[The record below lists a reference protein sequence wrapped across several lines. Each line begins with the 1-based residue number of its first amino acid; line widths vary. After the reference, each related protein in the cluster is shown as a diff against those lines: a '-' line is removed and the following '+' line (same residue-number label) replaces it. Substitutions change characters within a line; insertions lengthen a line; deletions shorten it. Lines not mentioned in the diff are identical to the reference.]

1 MCYYLGLK
9 SKTMKVSV
17 DYILSNKIEELKL
30 FIKMAEVILKYNES
44 FPSRKHHIKHVKK
57 VIKNHKRD
65 MKKMKDN
72 DKFNAYTN
80 LQYLKAYLAL
90 IKI

>member
-1 MCYYLGLK
+1 MEVNINFLLSHTTEEFKTFIEK
-9 SKTMKVSV
+9 S
-17 DYILSNKIEELKL
+17 EP
-30 FIKMAEVILKYNES
+30 FLKYNDS
-44 FPSRKHHIKHVKK
+44 FASRKHHIKHVKK

-80 LQYLKAYLAL
+80 LQYLKAYLSF